1 MVISVKYELIIM
13 FAWSNKKI
21 KKSLDYNIQ
30 ASFMELKGV
39 YHMPLNN
46 F

>member
-13 FAWSNKKI
+13 FAWSYKKI

-30 ASFMELKGV
+30 ALFMELKGV
-39 YHMPLNN
+39 CHMPLNN